1 MSDELNVNESLSE
14 LRKSN
19 IHTFELI
26 QELLK
31 FLTDNKKDHKKEL
44 TLLLDDTHNNNSL
57 EMRIYN
63 LYNKIISSDL
73 LDVDDS
79 TKLELEKELNNLE
92 LSDKT
97 TLKDLVDKINEKTYI
112 KLEEDELNN
121 IYKEIQK
128 FRMTKL
134 GKIEVYLRIR
144 KGKIMEEEKTSVNN
158 KMITFGCDEETNKKY
173 GPFKEVFRLGEKN
186 KNIYN
191 AFEVENLKNIY
202 DKTTIIFSYGVSGSG
217 KSHTIL
223 GNKTED
229 GLLTL
234 AIDKLIEDGN
244 TCKIKYI
251 FEQCL
256 DTKFSDSFIQ
266 HEIVKSP
273 KGVLFNKENLKGHI
287 NIFIDSDDKL
297 KNIFKDQYTDKKLKN
312 VDTRKNIKDILIEI
326 NSEREKNGTIKPTP
340 NNSQSSRSHLFFVY
354 EIKNNKNGNV
364 GYIVFV
370 DSAGRENPMEI
381 LKLYYNIYDLSTPF
395 IQYDYSSDTI
405 STASLG
411 RITNKTDY
419 PESLQ
424 LSSEQNKFLEMK
436 NSEQRTKKDLYNS
449 TLDKL
454 KDQRSYIKK
463 LVVEGFFIDETLNH
477 MIKYLSPKLGQ
488 VKIKDKSLVVEY
500 EQTINKNEQMCVFF
514 NDEEDKDQI
523 LTKKIFNFLT
533 TKDDERQPYNF
544 IMMATTLDPEDYI
557 YKNRK
562 VVDEKEELKRKTM
575 CLLIESTLKF
585 CNDIKST

>member
-1 MSDELNVNESLSE
+1 MSDDELNQSLSE
-14 LRKSN
+14 LRESN

-31 FLTDNKKDHKKEL
+31 ILTDNKKEL
-44 TLLLDDTHNNNSL
+44 TLLIDDTHNNNSL

-73 LDVDDS
+73 LDVSNSHDLK
-79 TKLELEKELNNLE
+79 TELNNLQVN
-92 LSDKT
+92 DKT
-97 TLKDLVDKINEKTYI
+97 KLKDLVDQIKDNEYNIALST
-112 KLEEDELNN
+112 DELNN

-128 FRMTKL
+128 FRMTKFQ
-134 GKIEVYLRIR
+134 KIEVYLRIR
-144 KGKIMEEEKTSVNN
+144 KGKITEEEKTSVNN
-158 KMITFGCDEETNKKY
+158 KMITFGCDEKTNKKY
-173 GPFKEVFRLGEKN
+173 GPFKEVFRVGEKN

-191 AFEVENLKNIY
+191 AFELENLKNIY

-234 AIDKLIEDGN
+234 AINKLIEDGN

-256 DTKFSDSFIQ
+256 DTISDSFIQ

-273 KGVLFNKENLKGHI
+273 QGVLFNKENLKGHI

-297 KNIFKDQYTDKKLKN
+297 TRTFSKDQYTDKKLKN
-312 VDTRKNIKDILIEI
+312 VETINIKDILIEI

-354 EIKNNKNGNV
+354 EIKNNTNGKV
-364 GYIVFV
+364 GCIVFV

-381 LKLYYNIYDLSTPF
+381 LKLYYDIYDLATPF
-395 IQYDYSSDTI
+395 IIYDERKDTI
-405 STASLG
+405 TTASLE

-419 PESLQ
+419 PESLK
-424 LSSEQNKFLEMK
+424 LSFQENEFLKM
-436 NSEQRTKKDLYNS
+436 NSDEKRKQKDLYNS
-449 TLDKL
+449 TLHKL
-454 KDQRSYIKK
+454 KLQRSYIKK

-488 VKIKDKSLVVEY
+488 VKIKDKSPVREY
-500 EQTINKNEQMCVFF
+500 EETIKKNEQMCVFF
-514 NDEEDKDQI
+514 KDEDEDKDQI
-523 LTKKIFNFLT
+523 LTKKILNFLT
-533 TKDDERQPYNF
+533 TNKNDETQPYNF

-557 YKNRK
+557 YKNKNRK
-562 VVDEKEELKRKTM
+562 VVDEKRKTM